1 MIKYN
6 PQSFDE
12 LIINNKKQLI
22 EFIDE
27 RFSSHDLNITICGN
41 HNSNKSKICRLI
53 IERFLNEN
61 KHVQKDK
68 ILFTYNSYDDINLQT
83 QNVMSIFC
91 QNNINSN
98 KLIYIENFDELSDS
112 TQQQIKIYMDKYNIF
127 KEKYKVYF
135 LMKTNNEY
143 NLKDII
149 RSRTNIFHLTP
160 FTSKEYNEVL
170 NLLLKK
176 NGIDL
181 NNECKQY
188 ILNIQNIS
196 INFINTIIVKL
207 LLLDNKPY
215 DISLIKSI
223 TTIIDYNDF
232 DSYVHLLQEEK
243 YKDACE
249 IFHKLYVDGYDLS
262 DIYFYFYS
270 YLKDKIENQ
279 NETQSFYYDII
290 EKLCFYINEIYNGN
304 FDKFMINLLTFEIYE
319 IVNPGKEFSSILV

>member
-6 PQSFDE
+6 PSSFQE
-12 LIINNKKQLI
+12 LIINNKKELI

-27 RFSSHDLNITICGN
+27 RFSSNDLNMTICGN
-41 HNSNKSKICRLI
+41 HNSNKSKICKLI

-61 KHVQKDK
+61 KHVEKNK

-98 KLIYIENFDELSDS
+98 KLIYIENFDELTDS
-112 TQQQIKIYMDKYNIF
+112 TQQQIKIYMDKYNVF
-127 KEKYKVYF
+127 KENYKIYF
-135 LMKTNNEY
+135 LIKTNNEY

-149 RSRTNIFHLTP
+149 RSRTNVFHLTS
-160 FTSKEYNEVL
+160 FTTKEYNKIL
-170 NLLLKK
+170 NLLLEK
-176 NGIDL
+176 NKIEL
-181 NNECKQY
+181 NNECIQY

-215 DISLIKSI
+215 TLNLIKTI

-232 DSYVHLLQEEK
+232 DKYITFLQEEK
-243 YKDACE
+243 YKEACD
-249 IFHKLYVDGYDLS
+249 IFYKLYIDGYDLS
-262 DIYFYFYS
+262 DIYFYFYN

-279 NETQSFYYDII
+279 NKDKSFYYDII

-304 FDKFMINLLTFEIYE
+304 FDKFMINLLSFEIYE
-319 IVNPGKEFSSILV
+319 IINPDKDNSSILV

>member
-6 PQSFDE
+6 PLSFDE
-12 LIINNKKQLI
+12 LIINNKTELI
-22 EFIDE
+22 QFIDK
-27 RFSSHDLNITICGN
+27 RFSSNDLNITICGN
-41 HNSNKSKICRLI
+41 HNSNKSKICKLI

-61 KHVQKDK
+61 KHVEKNK

-98 KLIYIENFDELSDS
+98 KLIYIENFDELNDS
-112 TQQQIKIYMDKYNIF
+112 TQQQLKIYMDKYNIF
-127 KEKYKVYF
+127 KERYKVNF
-135 LMKTNNEY
+135 LIKTNNEY

-160 FTSKEYNEVL
+160 FTSNEYSKIL
-170 NLLLKK
+170 NLLLNQ
-176 NGIDL
+176 NGIEL
-181 NNECKQY
+181 NDECIQY

-207 LLLDNKPY
+207 LLLDNQHY
-215 DISLIKSI
+215 NLTLIKSI
-223 TTIIDYNDF
+223 TSIIDYNDF
-232 DSYVHLLQEEK
+232 DNYIDLLQKEK
-243 YKDACE
+243 YTDACE

-270 YLKDKIENQ
+270 YLKDKIENK
-279 NETQSFYYDII
+279 NEDKSFYYEII

-304 FDKFMINLLTFEIYE
+304 FDKFMINLLSFEIYE
-319 IVNPGKEFSSILV
+319 IINPNKEYSSILV